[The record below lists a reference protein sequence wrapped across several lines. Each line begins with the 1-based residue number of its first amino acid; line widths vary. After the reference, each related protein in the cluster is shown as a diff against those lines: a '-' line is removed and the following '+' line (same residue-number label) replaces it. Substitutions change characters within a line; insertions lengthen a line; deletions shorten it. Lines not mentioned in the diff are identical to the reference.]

1 MVLGYMFRPHCCHL
15 QANLYRLSAL
25 NMRAICVVYDVK
37 IYMLLMSHNGMASV
51 KYYAP
56 PISSFQ
62 NLITPMNL
70 CSYYQQM
77 HFFITHIKC

>member
-37 IYMLLMSHNGMASV
+37 IYMLFIFQKCH
-51 KYYAP
+51 P
-56 PISSFQ
+56 PKPSSADCD
-62 NLITPMNL
+62 LTP
-70 CSYYQQM
+70 QI
-77 HFFITHIKC
+77 FFRYPKELDIIK